1 MPIAERRVARSGRV
15 PGRRSL
21 LPLHLLPSKL
31 FHASISLCFFLFWPI
46 MYIRDGQIHNFYSVD
61 VDDALCV
68 LYAIMSR
75 GNLYEIIYSV
85 AYTDGF

>member
-1 MPIAERRVARSGRV
+1 
-15 PGRRSL
+15 
-21 LPLHLLPSKL
+21 
-31 FHASISLCFFLFWPI
+31 